1 MPKSLLD
8 RIRLTEPAG
17 RVIPWPG
24 KMEEG
29 SQERILLRVLS
40 RFDFESAHLETIDYF
55 RDRSKGKS
63 KAAVDTHS
71 DAFNARERSALLFR
85 ALRDGNATDSP
96 IAATTDELDS
106 LPPEMLNYLWL
117 EWQTVQSDQFAVPS
131 SDEEVQRLIEE
142 LKKNIHSA
150 PLVGL
155 PLTMLLRLTRT
166 LASRYC
172 DLLTVS
178 SGASG

>member
-1 MPKSLLD
+1 
-8 RIRLTEPAG
+8 
-17 RVIPWPG
+17 
-24 KMEEG
+24 MEDD

-55 RDRSKGKS
+55 RALAKSKSKG
-63 KAAVDTHS
+63 AAVDTHS

-106 LPPEMLNYLWL
+106 LPPEMLNYLWV
-117 EWQTVQSDQFAVPS
+117 EWQTAQSDQFAAPS
-131 SDEEVQRLIEE
+131 SDEEVDRLIEE
-142 LKKNIHSA
+142 LKKNIPSA
-150 PLVGL
+150 PLAGL
-155 PLTMLLRLTRT
+155 PLTGLLRLTRT
-166 LASRYC
+166 LASRYF
-172 DLLTVS
+172 DLLNAS